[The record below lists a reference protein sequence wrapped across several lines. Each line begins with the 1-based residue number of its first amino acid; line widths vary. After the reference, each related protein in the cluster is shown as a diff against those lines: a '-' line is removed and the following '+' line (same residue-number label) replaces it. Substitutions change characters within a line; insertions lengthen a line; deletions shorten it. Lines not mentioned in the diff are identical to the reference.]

1 MVNGGVVNGRHR
13 VPFAADDET
22 STAAAPGAD
31 HESEP
36 SFTRRAVRVL
46 VRPSSI
52 RDKLRRILIV
62 SLVLVLVLVGLIV
75 SEQFS
80 LYRNAQNT
88 SRIVNVTREVQE
100 LVHSLQKE
108 RGLTNGLLGGSAYYQ
123 ASVSAQRM
131 KSDAALVA
139 LNGVIDDSAASGT
152 AGPEVRDALGKLV
165 DLNSV
170 REAVDSGQ
178 VRAGDVFAFYTE
190 ATRSLNDLDLGLD
203 QAQDASLRH
212 GLQALYALGDVKDY
226 TDWERGLLNGVFSA
240 NTFQPGQYPLFAEIR
255 ANRQNALASFNHFAT
270 PAQRQ
275 AVDTVLH
282 SRVAT
287 MADGTEQIAV
297 QSVAGPLTQRV
308 DAQNHWWDQTT
319 LVINDLRTAQQSV
332 GDDVAVR
339 AEQLQADALR
349 GLGLF
354 LLLGLVALGLEVA
367 LVIGALR
374 SIIGPLST
382 LASHADDVA
391 TNRLPEAVAALENST
406 DDEVKAPKP
415 TVLSVSRHAGTE
427 IRQVG
432 HALGRLQ
439 DTALALASE
448 QAMIRRNTTVSLA
461 NLGRR
466 NQNLVRRQLG
476 LISDFERE
484 ELDPSALANMFELDH
499 LATRMRRNAESLLV
513 LVDESSPR
521 PWSKPLPIVDVV
533 RAAISEVEDYRRVS
547 LKRVD
552 DVYVAGAVVTELA
565 HMLAELVENG
575 LSFSPPD
582 VEVEIYGR
590 RIGNRYTIAVVDHGA
605 GMHSDALVRANARLH
620 DEENFLVAPTKFLG
634 HYVVGRLARRL
645 GVDVN
650 LAPAPITGITA
661 RLVLPPEMLTDS
673 PNARVSKDPQQAQR
687 PAVNGQQLAA
697 EAPAQRDRAEA
708 PAQQGEPAGRA
719 GGPRPSWAWSVP
731 ADGAPTPAAQ
741 RPRHSNTGQRPERVP
756 VHNSGQRSDREPA
769 DQQDQQH
776 RSEEAARQHESLTP
790 PLNQRVRVDVRNER
804 TRNGLVKRQAK
815 TTRPQRVA
823 AGTRPPSAHAR
834 TASETPA
841 KDRTP
846 SDISAMLSNY
856 RAGHQRGAHAGGPSN
871 DTGRFPAIRPS
882 GRPAGGPPDA
892 PALPPS
898 GRPADGSR
906 LPGGARQQQPGRPG
920 SGSPPGGG
928 PHQQPEGGPPPPGR
942 PAGGPPP
949 AGGPGSGATGATR
962 PAPVGPIG
970 GSAGPQSGRSP
981 AGPPPAGPQ
990 SGRPSV
996 PPPAGGPVARPAPPL
1011 ASRPD
1016 STPAGSP
1023 SPEQPAGEPPRP
1035 NATPGPARRASEPA
1049 VEPGSTPAN
1058 DQATDRETQ
1067 PTSQGG
1073 SK

>member
-1 MVNGGVVNGRHR
+1 
-13 VPFAADDET
+13 
-22 STAAAPGAD
+22 
-31 HESEP
+31 
-36 SFTRRAVRVL
+36 VL

-52 RDKLRRILIV
+52 RDKLRRILMV

-139 LNGVIDDSAASGT
+139 LNGVIDDPAASGT

-165 DLNSV
+165 DLSSV

-190 ATRSLNDLDLGLD
+190 ATRALNDLDLGLD

-255 ANRQNALASFNHFAT
+255 ANRQNALASFDHFAT

-275 AVDTVLH
+275 AVETVLH

-332 GDDVAVR
+332 GDDVAAR

-367 LVIGALR
+367 LVIGTLR

-391 TNRLPEAVAALENST
+391 TTRLPEAVAALENST

-439 DTALALASE
+439 NTALALASE

-673 PNARVSKDPQQAQR
+673 PNARVSKDPQQSQR
-687 PAVNGQQLAA
+687 PGVNGQQLAA
-697 EAPAQRDRAEA
+697 EAPAQRHAEDAPAQRDRAEA
-708 PAQQGEPAGRA
+708 PAQQGEPAGRP
-719 GGPRPSWAWSVP
+719 GGSRPSWAWSVP

-741 RPRHSNTGQRPERVP
+741 RPRHSNTAQRPERAP
-756 VHNSGQRSDREPA
+756 VHNSGQRPDREPA

-823 AGTRPPSAHAR
+823 AAARPPSAHAR

-871 DTGRFPAIRPS
+871 DTGRFPAIRPASGPSAPPS
-882 GRPAGGPPDA
+882 GRPAGGPPAPSSPGGPGQHSGRPAGGPRDA

-906 LPGGARQQQPGRPG
+906 LPGGAGQQQPGRPG

-928 PHQQPEGGPPPPGR
+928 PRPQPAGGKQPAGGQPPSGR

-990 SGRPSV
+990 SGRSSV
-996 PPPAGGPVARPAPPL
+996 PPPAGGPAARPAPPL

-1023 SPEQPAGEPPRP
+1023 SPDQSTEEPPRP
-1035 NATPGPARRASEPA
+1035 NATPEPARRAGEPA
-1049 VEPGSTPAN
+1049 GEPGGTPVD